1 MAESGSMGDVI
12 ELSELRRLI
21 DEPTVSQEG
30 MPGDHGACECPDCGG
45 DVLTFPPVELLPD
58 DELAARVPAV
68 PLVRD
73 VRRLAAWTGVRLNM
87 SCIIGDACA
96 RMPMPAVT
104 LMKRMPHSR

>member
-73 VRRLAAWTGVRLNM
+73 VRRLAGQELEQDRAG
-87 SCIIGDACA
+87 IHD
-96 RMPMPAVT
+96 PAHFAYPT
-104 LMKRMPHSR
+104 YAKAAMQRR